1 MLPVLALWSLLSGPV
16 AAAPP
21 VAPEPAVFTPDLHL
35 TGINGDPL
43 PPELL
48 RDKVLLIVNVAS
60 FCGYTAQYAAL
71 QSLNLELRKDGLLVV
86 GVPCNQFGG
95 QEPGTPT
102 EIRHFCT
109 VNFGV
114 TFPLL
119 MKQEVNGPGRSP
131 LYAFLVNSEA
141 GGGQDIQWNFEKFL
155 VGRDGQVLGRY
166 GSGVAPDS
174 PQLRA
179 DIAAALAK

>member
-1 MLPVLALWSLLSGPV
+1 M
-16 AAAPP
+16 
-21 VAPEPAVFTPDLHL
+21 FTADLHL
-35 TGINGDPL
+35 TGISGDPL

-60 FCGYTAQYAAL
+60 FCGYTPQYEGLQAL
-71 QSLNLELRKDGLLVV
+71 NQELRKDGLLVV
-86 GVPCNQFGG
+86 GVPCNQFGS
-95 QEPGTPT
+95 QEPGNPT

-119 MKQEVNGPGRSP
+119 SKQDVNGAGRSP
-131 LYAFLVNSEA
+131 LYTFLVNSEA
-141 GGGQDIQWNFEKFL
+141 GGGQDVQWNFEKFL
-155 VGRDGQVLGRY
+155 VGRDGAVLGRY

-179 DIAAALAK
+179 DIAKALAAD